1 MGRCWWGAPA
11 VPAPGLLPL
20 SGAEPGAGAAFW
32 DARVGA
38 ADAADA
44 EAIDVVGADAPGDT
58 GPAGPTGVAGTTDSR
73 CSEGSGAPLGAGGT
87 G

>member
-1 MGRCWWGAPA
+1 M
-11 VPAPGLLPL
+11 PAPGLLPL
-20 SGAEPGAGAAFW
+20 SGAELGAGAAFW

-73 CSEGSGAPLGAGGT
+73 CSGGLGAPLGAGGT